1 MAMTR
6 LMTAA
11 ELAQLPEDEF
21 RYELLRGE
29 LVRMPPPGYRHGK
42 RSIRIGGRFLDYA
55 DEFGGEVTTDAG
67 FSLRN
72 DPDTLLAPDIAYV
85 RAERVPPEEEQDRY
99 AQLAPDVVVE
109 IVSPADRPGLVREKI
124 VEYRE
129 SGVSMTVVVDAFKRR
144 VSVYRS
150 DGAEIELGEDDTFDG
165 GDVMPGF
172 RLPVAEFFR

>member
-1 MAMTR
+1 MAMTK

-11 ELAQLPEDEF
+11 ELAQLPEDGF

-42 RSIRIGGRFLDYA
+42 RSLRIGGRFLDYA
-55 DEFGGEVTTDAG
+55 DDFGGEVTSDAG
-67 FSLRN
+67 FSLRA

-85 RAERVPPEEEQDRY
+85 RAERVPPEEDQDRY

-109 IVSPADRPGLVREKI
+109 IVSPSDRPGHIRDKV

-129 SGVSMTVVVDAFKRR
+129 AGVLMTVIVDAFKRR
-144 VSVYRS
+144 VSVYRA
-150 DGAEIELGEDDTFDG
+150 DGASTELGEGDTFDG

-172 RLPVAEFFR
+172 RLPVTEFFR